1 VIETTAVADTAQ
13 ESRTLSTAQTR
24 ELARREDT
32 SIEGV
37 VTLVREYAKQE
48 TIGPLRGAGQWIGY
62 GAIGALI
69 LGAGLALVLLGVLRL
84 IQAEWDRAAS
94 GSLSWLAYVI
104 VLVVCVVAIA
114 IAVSR
119 INKPTLTKES
129 D

>member
-1 VIETTAVADTAQ
+1 VIETSVVADTVQ
-13 ESRTLSTAQTR
+13 EPRVTR

-62 GAIGALI
+62 GAAGALL

-84 IQAEWDRAAS
+84 IQAEWERAAS

-104 VLVVCVVAIA
+104 VLVLCVLAIV

-119 INKPTLTKES
+119 INKPTLNKES